1 MASSAGD
8 GRMGL
13 SVRVP
18 VPVPVPLVRYNVTA
32 TSKPSFIAQV
42 SATASTVAMRTHQ

>member
-13 SVRVP
+13 PVR
-18 VPVPVPLVRYNVTA
+18 VPVPLVRYNVTA

>member
-1 MASSAGD
+1 MASSTGD

-13 SVRVP
+13 PVR